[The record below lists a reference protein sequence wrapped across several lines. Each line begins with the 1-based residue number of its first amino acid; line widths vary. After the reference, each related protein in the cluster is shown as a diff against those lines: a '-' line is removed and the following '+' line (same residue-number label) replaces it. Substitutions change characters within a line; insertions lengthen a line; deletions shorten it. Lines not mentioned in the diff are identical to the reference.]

1 MSQNLSHPF
10 VNTKVITAEPDSL
23 AEYLRKVY
31 EHRNMILTIARR
43 DLKVKYAQTA
53 LGVFW
58 AVLQPITG
66 MVIFS
71 LFFTNIFNLEDFGI
85 YVPYYLFAFAGLSA
99 WLYFT
104 YIVQGAGT
112 SLLSEENLVKKV
124 YFPRIVL
131 PLAKTL
137 VGFVD
142 FGITILLLIA
152 MAAVTGNLY
161 PANLIAL
168 PLVILVVTFIGFS
181 LAIWLSALTIRYRDF
196 HHLIPYIVNF
206 GIWLTPVFYP
216 ATIIPQKIYYLIYLN
231 PMAGAV
237 DFFRWS
243 VMGTPLPS
251 AYFLVSFAVVF
262 LLLVSGLIYF
272 RRVEDLIADHL

>member
-10 VNTKVITAEPDSL
+10 VNTKVITSEPDSL
-23 AEYLRKVY
+23 AEYLKKVY
-31 EHRNMILTIARR
+31 EHRKMIITIARR

-216 ATIIPQKIYYLIYLN
+216 ATIIPQKIYYLIYFN